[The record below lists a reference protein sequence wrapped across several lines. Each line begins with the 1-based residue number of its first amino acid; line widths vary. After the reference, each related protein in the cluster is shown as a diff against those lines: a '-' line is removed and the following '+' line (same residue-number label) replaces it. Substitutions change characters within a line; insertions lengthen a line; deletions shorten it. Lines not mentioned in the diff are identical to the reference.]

1 MARLFLSVGPVLIP
15 CYLLNEKQETNTY
28 LEESL
33 TGIIHNADAAS
44 WDFSNWRSFHSSNNS

>member
-15 CYLLNEKQETNTY
+15 CYLLNEKPETNTY

-44 WDFSNWRSFHSSNNS
+44 